1 MKVRV
6 AALLIQDQK
15 LLTMRYH
22 YSGQDLYNLPG
33 GNLEFGEKMREALAR
48 ELMEELQIETEI
60 ADDSALIAEVHHEK
74 GDTLHLLYEAR
85 IIQGTP
91 VLNPAE
97 TSALEAVWLPIDQL
111 SNYKM
116 YPSVSEEIKKWKA
129 GLLNER
135 HIGEIEQVW
144 L

>member
-6 AALLIQDQK
+6 AAILIQDYK

-33 GNLEFGEKMREALAR
+33 GNLEFGEEMRDALAR
-48 ELMEELQIETEI
+48 ELEEELQIKTSI
-60 ADDSALIAEVHHEK
+60 AEDSALIAEVHNEK
-74 GDTLHLLYEAR
+74 GDTLHVLYEAQ
-85 IIQGTP
+85 ITSGIP
-91 VLNPAE
+91 ILNPKE
-97 TSALEAVWLPIDQL
+97 TTAQEVVWLPL
-111 SNYKM
+111 EKLEEVNM
-116 YPSVSEEIKKWKA
+116 YPALNKEINNWKA
-129 GLLNER
+129 GILTER